1 MSVWVGVCIYILI
14 SAIKL
19 ALCTLSELPVKCNR
33 RM

>member
-1 MSVWVGVCIYILI
+1 MSVWVGVCICILI